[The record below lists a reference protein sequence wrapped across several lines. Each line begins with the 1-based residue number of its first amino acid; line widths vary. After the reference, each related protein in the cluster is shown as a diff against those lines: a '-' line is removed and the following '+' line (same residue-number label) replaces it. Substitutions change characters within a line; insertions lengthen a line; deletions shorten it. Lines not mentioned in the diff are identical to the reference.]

1 MERRLGRGLGSLLG
15 GSSPELTSEPETAPT
30 PDAEIAVLEIR
41 PNPHQPRETFDPEG
55 LEELRDSIR
64 NHGVLQPVV
73 VRRTADGFELIAGER
88 RWRAARLAGLE
99 RVPAVVRED
108 VSDAAML
115 ELALVENVQRRDL
128 DALEKARGYRSLMER
143 LDLTQDQVAQK
154 VGLKRATVANH
165 LRLLDLP
172 EDLQGALTRG
182 LITMGHARALL
193 GLDDGAAQ
201 AALLGTIVRDGLSVR
216 QTEARVR
223 GGGGAEASDADGATQ
238 STRSTGSAGSVDA
251 EEPTAP
257 WVSDLQRRMQIHLGT
272 KVQLQNREGFKGKI
286 VIDYYGRDDLE
297 RLIELLAPQD
307 SLE

>member
-15 GSSPELTSEPETAPT
+15 GSSPELTPEPEAPKA
-30 PDAEIAVLEIR
+30 PDADIAVLEIR

-73 VRRTADGFELIAGER
+73 VRRAADGFELIAGER
-88 RWRAARLAGLE
+88 RWRAARLAGLD
-99 RVPAVVRED
+99 RVPALIREE
-108 VSDAAML
+108 VSDEDML

-128 DALEKARGYRSLMER
+128 DALEKARGYQRLMDR
-143 LDLTQDQVAQK
+143 LRLTQDQVAQK

-193 GLDDGAAQ
+193 GLDGEEAQ
-201 AALLGTIVRDGLSVR
+201 AALLGVIVREGLSVR

-223 GGGGAEASDADGATQ
+223 GVASPEAASPEESNETA
-238 STRSTGSAGSVDA
+238 SASKAAPSEV

-286 VIDYYGRDDLE
+286 VIDYYGREDLE